1 MPTLIEWP
9 AANPLLPPTALK
21 VLREDLCGRQRRPQ
35 RLGVGLILHL
45 CNSIWRN
52 LRQYKVLFVVS
63 LCQICKYSS
72 PERLEEPYI
81 QLYPCISKYTTI
93 NTRHVTQEFF
103 FFQRHKYYDR
113 IQKDSKGV
121 SFVNTKLF
129 LWVCTD
135 REINEGEYIS
145 LLDDVKKAFAS
156 FRKRS
161 RSVFMRIKHCF
172 ELCLEQ
178 TVRLFLVLTFIAIVE
193 RN

>member
-9 AANPLLPPTALK
+9 AANPLLPPTALQ

-63 LCQICKYSS
+63 LCQIWKYSR

-81 QLYPCISKYTTI
+81 QLYPCISKYTII

-103 FFQRHKYYDR
+103 FF
-113 IQKDSKGV
+113 KGT
-121 SFVNTKLF
+121 NIMTGYRKIAREF
-129 LWVCTD
+129 LLSTQNYFC
-135 REINEGEYIS
+135 EYALIE
-145 LLDDVKKAFAS
+145 K
-156 FRKRS
+156 
-161 RSVFMRIKHCF
+161 
-172 ELCLEQ
+172 
-178 TVRLFLVLTFIAIVE
+178 
-193 RN
+193 

>member
-1 MPTLIEWP
+1 MTRCQSTSATHCIEGLAWGSLWEAK
-9 AANPLLPPTALK
+9 AATK
-21 VLREDLCGRQRRPQ
+21 VRC
-35 RLGVGLILHL
+35 
-45 CNSIWRN
+45 W
-52 LRQYKVLFVVS
+52 
-63 LCQICKYSS
+63 
-72 PERLEEPYI
+72 PYI
-81 QLYPCISKYTTI
+81 AFVQFNMEEFKTVYSVVCSLSLSDMQIQYTRKTWRALYSALPMHFQIHNNKHKTC
-93 NTRHVTQEFF
+93 NTRVF